1 MKQEIKERVER
12 IRNGEVPEGYV
23 INKFGIYPEDWVKMP
38 FYQIFDFEGGF
49 TASRNDLGDEGIAYL
64 HYGDI
69 HKSNKN
75 FIDVKKELFGIPK
88 INLNINNVPK
98 KNLLKDGY
106 VVFADASEDYEGI
119 GKSVTIFNP
128 DEIPFINGLHT
139 IVGVPKN
146 GTLNKNYSR
155 FFLLEQSIR
164 KQRMFYAQ
172 GISVLGISKVYLKKI
187 IVQLPSD
194 PEQQKLA
201 KILSTWDKA
210 IELKEKLIDEK
221 KKFRIAIVA
230 DLLFGL
236 KRFDEFIKSHKYNST
251 KYTNIPEDWEFIKIG
266 EIATEVSEKNGNN
279 DELPVLSCTKHSGL
293 VDSLTYFK
301 KRVFSKDTSTYKQV
315 KKNQFVYAT
324 NHIDE
329 GSIGCQNI
337 YDNSLVSPMYTVFK
351 TNSKVNNDFLFS
363 LLKTR
368 LYIFIYQVNMSA
380 SVDRRGSLRWNEF
393 SKIRIPLPDI
403 AEQNKIV
410 EFIRSVDNEIELLKL
425 ELNQSKEQKRGLMQ
439 LLLTGIIRVEVD

>member
-12 IRNGEVPEGYV
+12 IRNGGVPEGYKETKV
-23 INKFGIYPEDWVKMP
+23 GIIPDDWLVSLTDNVAKRGTGHTPNKKFASYYDGGIKWISLQDSNKLDNGLIFHTNVEISEEGLSNSSAVLHSKGSVLISRDAGVGKSAIMGNDMSVSQHFITWTCSNRLNNWYLYYYLQKQKSEFERMAVGSTIKTIGMP
-38 FYQIFDFEGGF
+38 FF
-49 TASRNDLGDEGIAYL
+49 
-64 HYGDI
+64 
-69 HKSNKN
+69 
-75 FIDVKKELFGIPK
+75 KKYKIPLPPIK
-88 INLNINNVPK
+88 
-98 KNLLKDGY
+98 
-106 VVFADASEDYEGI
+106 
-119 GKSVTIFNP
+119 
-128 DEIPFINGLHT
+128 
-139 IVGVPKN
+139 
-146 GTLNKNYSR
+146 
-155 FFLLEQSIR
+155 EQ
-164 KQRMFYAQ
+164 
-172 GISVLGISKVYLKKI
+172 KKI
-187 IVQLPSD
+187 
-194 PEQQKLA
+194 A

-221 KKFRIAIVA
+221 NKFRIAIVA

-251 KYTNIPEDWEFIKIG
+251 KYTNIPEDWEFIEIG

-351 TNSKVNNDFLFS
+351 TNPKVNNDFLFS

-425 ELNQSKEQKRGLMQ
+425 ELNQLKEQKRGLMQ
-439 LLLTGIIRVEVD
+439 LLLTGIVRVKVD